1 MRVINL
7 LMKKVYTLLVFLF
20 VLCGVSALYGK
31 HIVGG
36 DITYKRIATVPGG
49 AKFEITLKIYR
60 DSSSGVNF
68 DPNILV
74 GIFERNTNTKI
85 DSITIDSTT
94 YGKVGLVGSLCLT
107 PPEVAVD
114 YYLYIDTITLANNPN
129 GYYIMWERCCRNS
142 TVVNIQAPD
151 DTGIA
156 FYCEMPDPAII
167 NNSPQFVN
175 EPFPFM
181 CENQP
186 FVYDFSATDIDGDV
200 LTYELVTPYAGFLGF
215 PTNPTPQA
223 VASVLTPGPYPN
235 IQWQVGYSLA
245 NVCNSAVPLTVNS
258 TTGELSVKADYQGI
272 YAIALVV
279 HEFRGGVEIGLIR
292 REIEFNVIVCNQNAL
307 PQISYSNINSGNPN
321 AGNGT
326 ATNNVVN
333 FEIYE
338 TDSLCFDLV
347 ITDNDT
353 LTVTYSGDV
362 FSGSGIGAPYAT
374 TTNANGTGT
383 IQTGFCWTTSCN
395 HARANPYYVAYRIV
409 DTGCPLPYDRA
420 DTVYITVLPIPQI
433 TAPEILCLETAGA
446 NGVMLHYQN
455 TFTESRFFKY
465 YVVWRSV
472 AGAAFAAYDTVNNLF
487 LNTYTD
493 YNAPGNLNTDYCYY
507 LLGYNN
513 CDEVGIVSDTLC
525 SIDALKDKTNYLTTA
540 TVINDQIEIEWEHF
554 PDGPNSIFYFQ
565 RKAGDDDGYSS
576 YLTLNSPV
584 EDSLI
589 DANVRVNERYYCYKL
604 VNEDYCKR
612 LSSESN
618 EACTIYLTGEALPL
632 QNKLNWTAYKEWRG
646 GVSNYQVWK
655 SAGGSAFGIV
665 ATLPPTELQYV
676 DNDLTGASGIY
687 NYYIVAVED
696 TGSPNATSRSNEVI
710 VEQQPSVL
718 IPNSFTPN
726 NDGVNDNW
734 FTVSSFVKDY
744 DLSVF
749 NRWGN
754 LVYRTNIP
762 SQKWDGT
769 FNGNKVPDGTY
780 IYLLKYTGY
789 DDASEKIVTGQLN
802 VLR

>member
-1 MRVINL
+1 
-7 LMKKVYTLLVFLF
+7 MKKFYTVLFFLLCVCCTYE
-20 VLCGVSALYGK
+20 VIGK

-36 DITYKRIATVPGG
+36 DITYRRLSTVPGG
-49 AKFEITLKIYR
+49 ASFEITLKIYR

-68 DPNILV
+68 DPTILV
-74 GIFERNTNTKI
+74 GIFERNTNAKI
-85 DSITIDSTT
+85 DSIEIDSTA

-114 YYLYIDTITLANNPN
+114 YYLYVDTIVLANNPN

-142 TVVNIQAPD
+142 TVVNIQSPD

-156 FYCEMPDPAII
+156 FYCEMPNPAIV
-167 NNSPQFVN
+167 NNSARFVN

-181 CENQP
+181 CESQP
-186 FVYDFSATDIDGDV
+186 FVYDFSATDADGDV

-223 VASVLTPGPYPN
+223 IASVLTPGPYPN

-245 NVCNSAVPLTVNS
+245 NVCNSAVPLTVNGG
-258 TTGELSVKADYQGI
+258 TGELSVKADNQGI
-272 YAIALVV
+272 YAIAVVV

-292 REIEFNVIVCNQNAL
+292 REIEFNVIVCNQNAV

-321 AGNGT
+321 AGNGV

-347 ITDNDT
+347 IKDNDT

-374 TTNANGTGT
+374 TQNANGTGT
-383 IQTGFCWTTSCN
+383 IQAGFCWTTSCN
-395 HARANPYYVAYRIV
+395 HARANPYYVAYRVV

-420 DTVYITVLPIPQI
+420 DTVYITVLPIPEV
-433 TAPEILCLETAGA
+433 TAPDILCMETVGA
-446 NGVMLHYQN
+446 NGIKLNYAS
-455 TFTESRFFKY
+455 TFTEGRFFKY

-472 AGAAFAAYDTVNNLF
+472 AGSAFAAYDTVSSL
-487 LNTYTD
+487 LSGSYID
-493 YNAPGNLNTDYCYY
+493 SNAPNSLTTDYCYY
-507 LLGYNN
+507 LVGYNN
-513 CDEVGIVSDTLC
+513 CNEAGLVSDTLC
-525 SIDALKDKTNYLTTA
+525 SVDALVDKTNYLATA
-540 TVINDQIEIEWEHF
+540 TVINNEVEIEWEHF
-554 PDGPNSIFYFQ
+554 ADGLNSIFYFQ

-576 YLTLNSPV
+576 YFTLNYPAG
-584 EDSLI
+584 DSLI
-589 DANVRVNERYYCYKL
+589 DANVSVNERYYCYKL
-604 VNEDYCKR
+604 VNEDFCGR
-612 LSSESN
+612 LSPESN
-618 EACTIYLTGEALPL
+618 EACTILLTGEALPL

-646 GVSNYQVWK
+646 GVSHYEVWK
-655 SAGGSAFGIV
+655 SAGGLSFSMI
-665 ATLPPTELQYV
+665 ATLPPSELQYV
-676 DNDLTGASGIY
+676 DIDLSGTAGTY
-687 NYYIVAVED
+687 MYYVIAVED
-696 TGSPNATSRSNEVI
+696 TGSPNATSRSNEI
-710 VEQQPSVL
+710 ILEQQPSVF

-734 FTVSSFVKDY
+734 FTVSSFVKDF

-754 LVYRTNIP
+754 LVYRTNSIT
-762 SQKWDGT
+762 QKWDGT
-769 FNGNKVPDGTY
+769 LDGNKVPDGTY
-780 IYLLKYTGY
+780 VYLLKYTGFGE
-789 DDASEKIVTGQLN
+789 ASEKTVTGQLN
-802 VLR
+802 ILR